1 MVWRALNVGL
11 CGWVGGVSAA
21 KAGSCRCGPARCV
34 RCPDVLNHGIRGQLC
49 GGCATFAVAI
59 DWIVL
64 VTVSPD
70 RQPIVVSDLSVAADA
85 VRGSGL
91 RLTSARRLVLE
102 ALLAARSPVS
112 AEDIA
117 DGLGGRMTQ
126 SDIASVYRNLE
137 TLGELGLV
145 RHFHAGHGPGRYVL
159 EGLGDCEYLAC
170 ESCGALE
177 SVDPEALDGVRDAVR
192 KLSGFEARFSHFPIV
207 GLCPRCAKERD
218 ARSTARRN

>member
-1 MVWRALNVGL
+1 MSR
-11 CGWVGGVSAA
+11 CSAGA
-21 KAGSCRCGPARCV
+21 DYRVK
-34 RCPDVLNHGIRGQLC
+34 GQLSSMP
-49 GGCATFAVAI
+49 GEAQEVRVIRCAGTDA
-59 DWIVL
+59 L
-64 VTVSPD
+64 RSQQGSTGRLPVTVSPD
-70 RQPIVVSDLSVAADA
+70 RLPVVVADLDEAMDA
-85 VRGSGL
+85 VRRRGL

-102 ALLAARSPVS
+102 ALLAARAPIS

-159 EGLGDCEYLAC
+159 EGFGDREYLAC

-177 SVDPEALDGVRDAVR
+177 SVEPAALDGVRDAVR
-192 KLSGFEARFSHFPIV
+192 ELSGFEARFSHFPIV
-207 GLCPRCAKERD
+207 GLCARCAKKRQGK
-218 ARSTARRN
+218 AGRKSAA

>member
-1 MVWRALNVGL
+1 
-11 CGWVGGVSAA
+11 
-21 KAGSCRCGPARCV
+21 
-34 RCPDVLNHGIRGQLC
+34 
-49 GGCATFAVAI
+49 
-59 DWIVL
+59 

-70 RQPIVVSDLSVAADA
+70 RKPVVVSDLDEAIAA
-85 VRGSGL
+85 VRRTGL
-91 RLTSARRLVLE
+91 RLTASRRLVLE
-102 ALLAARSPVS
+102 ALLTARTPIS

-159 EGLGDCEYLAC
+159 EGLGDREYLAC

-177 SVDPEALDGVRDAVR
+177 SVEPAALDGVRDAVR
-192 KLSGFEARFSHFPIV
+192 DLSGFEARFSHFPIV
-207 GLCPRCAKERD
+207 GLCARCAK
-218 ARSTARRN
+218 RRKAAAV